1 MKPGRYLLFA
11 SLAVALVQIGILYSM
26 IHGRASILR
35 NGTEVVLQVR
45 PVDPRDLLRGDY
57 VVLAYNVS
65 TVDASLVAEP
75 WPQDEAYAERPIF
88 VRLAPGPDGIWQPV
102 AARFDVRPASDL
114 VDGQVDLVGTA
125 FVPVRDTAPPPAEG
139 ADAEATPAPAP
150 PPVAVTYGIER
161 FYVPEGAGR
170 PIEQELRSDAFT
182 MRVAVAAD
190 GRAQIKSFHQGD
202 VMLFEEPLY

>member
-75 WPQDEAYAERPIF
+75 WPQDEAYVERPIF

-102 AARFDVRPASDL
+102 AARFDEPPASDPA
-114 VDGQVDLVGTA
+114 DGQVDLAGTA
-125 FVPVRDTAPPPAEG
+125 FVPARDAPTPPAEG
-139 ADAEATPAPAP
+139 ADAEAAPPPAP